1 MKFRSTLFAELRGS
15 MAGMTAARNK
25 GGNYLRARATPTNP
39 DSTAQQRA
47 RQAFAEAVQA
57 WDALTGAQRT
67 SWAGYAVETPVMDKL
82 GQEIRHA
89 GRSWYIAQH
98 AFLTNAGATP
108 ATNAPATPGLLAIGE
123 PSVALELD
131 DANGLTVAFGNGTVP
146 SSAVSLIAQIGP
158 PLSPGVTYFKGPY
171 TQVGAVTTNEFSAE
185 AIPANRYGLPTLAQ
199 IRPMR
204 FRACNNEGKLSNVY
218 EQLITV
224 TEE

>member
-57 WDALTGAQRT
+57 WDELTDAQRT
-67 SWAGYAVETPVMDKL
+67 GWAGYATETPVMDKL
-82 GQEIRHA
+82 GQEIRHS

-98 AFLTNAGATP
+98 AFLTNAGAAP
-108 ATNAPATPGLLAIGE
+108 SATAPATPGLLAIGE
-123 PSVALELD
+123 PTDPPTLSVADGISAEF
-131 DANGLTVAFGNGTVP
+131 VAG
-146 SSAVSLIAQIGP
+146 SLPTTDLAMIAQIGP

-171 TQVGAVTTNEFSAE
+171 TQVAAISARLFDTT
-185 AIPANRYGLPTLAQ
+185 PVDANRYGLPVLDQ
-199 IRPMR
+199 IRGMR
-204 FRACNNEGKLSNVY
+204 FRACGTDGKLSNVF
-218 EQLITV
+218 ETLVTV
-224 TEE
+224 TA